1 MKKYKLFKLVW
12 DNDSDSFQGWYI
24 DSEHDDFESA
34 EKRIIEVCG
43 EDYAS
48 EPNDLLNLPRGF
60 FSRKN
65 FGRWELMLEI
75 INQ

>member
-1 MKKYKLFKLVW
+1 MKYKLMKLTWDDENFK
-12 DNDSDSFQGWYI
+12 GWEL
-24 DSEHDDFESA
+24 DSEHDNFKDA

-48 EPNDLLNLPRGF
+48 EPNEILNLPMGF
-60 FSRKN
+60 FSRKH